1 MLRTTAAVLTLA
13 VALGSVLALWHMRAT
28 EGRRG
33 PPWLVGALHGV
44 LGAGG
49 LGALL
54 LLLQGPRRGDAMGVG
69 GFGTAAAVLFAA
81 AAVAGVAVPLLIRR
95 FPRGAGLTIAVHA
108 SLAITGY
115 VLFLA
120 WSAMG

>member
-1 MLRTTAAVLTLA
+1 MLRTAVIVLTLA
-13 VALGSVLALWHMRAT
+13 VALGSVVALWHMIGS
-28 EGRRG
+28 EVRRR
-33 PPWLVGALHGV
+33 PPWLVGVVHGI
-44 LGAGG
+44 LGLGG

-69 GFGTAAAVLFAA
+69 DFGTAAAVLFAA
-81 AAVAGVAVPLLIRR
+81 AVVAGVTVPLLIRR